1 MLIGGHVSTTNMA
14 GEKRKKNINSDEET
28 VATKI
33 SRKSKNNK
41 IQSVGVEDAAKARTV
56 PKRKDFEKRN
66 KQTLNPMK
74 DNGGKIKKSKECGLK
89 SDMHKHKLTIKQKS
103 KSLTNTNMTQR
114 LEKKLEARRKRRAK
128 RKVVIK

>member
-14 GEKRKKNINSDEET
+14 GKKREKDINSDEET

-33 SRKSKNNK
+33 SRKSKNKK

-66 KQTLNPMK
+66 KQTLNPVK
-74 DNGGKIKKSKECGLK
+74 DNGAKIKKSKEHGPK
-89 SDMHKHKLTIKQKS
+89 SDMHKHTINQKN
-103 KSLTNTNMTQR
+103 KSPTKRNMTQR

-128 RKVVIK
+128 GKVVIK